1 MIRGA
6 FSLALMRLVPKSRID
21 PEHGATSTMTVE
33 CALDFLTNTVY
44 RFPERLRGADV
55 LDYGCGSGWQCCAL
69 ARLGIAKSITGVDIR
84 LFDSMVRNARSAG
97 VEGSVRFLRH
107 DQIDQQYDV
116 VYSCSSFEHFVDPDA
131 ELRKMIELTRPGG
144 EIIISFAEPW
154 FSPHGSHMTG
164 YTGIPWS
171 NLIFSESALIEIRSR
186 FRNDGATRYCEVEG
200 GLNQM
205 TVAKFERII
214 RSAHGVDVTEFRL
227 FAVKGLPLVTRLPVV
242 RELLTRAVSCVLH
255 KRTSHSASSEQAK
268 IQFNGGLNGNGPA
281 I

>member
-1 MIRGA
+1 
-6 FSLALMRLVPKSRID
+6 
-21 PEHGATSTMTVE
+21 
-33 CALDFLTNTVY
+33 
-44 RFPERLRGADV
+44 
-55 LDYGCGSGWQCCAL
+55 
-69 ARLGIAKSITGVDIR
+69 
-84 LFDSMVRNARSAG
+84 MVRNARSAG

-171 NLIFSESALIEIRSR
+171 NLIFSESTLMEIRSR